1 MKLKSKE
8 ELKINKAFSQKHP
21 YLASVLASLICIFL
35 TAIGSAIPQILEL
48 GTDISLI
55 IMTAS
60 VALSAVVGLLIM
72 NVSRFMFFEYGFRSC
87 EKSSMNKVW
96 WLIPLLLVE
105 LVQII
110 AYGFNTEVTLLK
122 YIIILLLFVI
132 MVGINEEIYFRGII
146 LKFMEIKGV
155 KRAIFRSA
163 LIFGVGHL
171 SIAFSSANIIYVLLV
186 ILFAFFVGLVL
197 AEIVSTTKSLWIV
210 IVWHA
215 SHNYISEITRDSLDL
230 KAIIV
235 LGVQLVILLIYAI
248 GIWAVSTEAIDDN
261 HHKSVQKMSII

>member
-1 MKLKSKE
+1 MS
-8 ELKINKAFSQKHP
+8 KAFSQKHP
-21 YLASVLASLICIFL
+21 YLASVLAALLCIFL

-60 VALSAVVGLLIM
+60 VALSAVVGLIIM
-72 NVSRFMFFEYGFRSC
+72 NESRFSFFEYGFRSF
-87 EKSSMNKVW
+87 EKSSLSKVW

-105 LVQII
+105 IVQII
-110 AYGFNTEVTLLK
+110 AYGFSTEVTLVK
-122 YIIILLLFVI
+122 YIILLLFVI
-132 MVGINEEIYFRGII
+132 AVGINEEIYFRGII
-146 LKFMEIKGV
+146 LKFMGIKGV
-155 KRAIFRSA
+155 KRAIFWSA

-171 SIAFSSANIIYVLLV
+171 SIAFSKANIIYVLLV

-197 AEIVSTTKSLWIV
+197 AQIVSTTKSLWIV

-215 SHNYISEITRDSLDL
+215 SHNYISEITGDSLDL

-235 LGVQLVILLIYAI
+235 LAVQLVILLIYTI
-248 GIWAVSTEAIDDN
+248 GIWAVSTKVIDEDN
-261 HHKSVQKMSII
+261 HNLVQKMSIL